1 MDMKIKARLAI
12 LKEYMKLIGFK
23 DIEIRFYSPALK
35 KGIPIEDVRISD
47 LKGETG
53 KLGPEPCTRIIA
65 FHSVIGN
72 AMELSHMM
80 DARHLARMADD
91 EVSAILMNL
100 IEQLRYKITEDLHRQ
115 AFNRATV
122 PVRDFF

>member
-12 LKEYMKLIGFK
+12 TKEYLKLIGFK

-35 KGIPIEDVRISD
+35 NGIPFEDVRISD

-53 KLGPEPCTRIIA
+53 KLGPEPCTRITA
-65 FHSVIGN
+65 FHSILGN
-72 AMELSHMM
+72 TIELYNMME
-80 DARHLARMADD
+80 ARYLARMTD
-91 EVSAILMNL
+91 EEVTAILKNL

-115 AFNRATV
+115 ALNSATL
-122 PVRDFF
+122 PARDFF